1 MPSEKFYYTGQV
13 ENDGRGPDLVVAWG
27 GSEVYINGQSIA
39 TAQDVSG
46 LNRLIRSLRRA
57 RDHVLDS

>member
-1 MPSEKFYYTGQV
+1 MPAEKFYYTGQV
-13 ENDGRGPDLVVAWG
+13 ENDDRGPDLTVAWG
-27 GSEVYINGQSIA
+27 DGSVYINGTEIA

-57 RDHVLDS
+57 RDHVLDH